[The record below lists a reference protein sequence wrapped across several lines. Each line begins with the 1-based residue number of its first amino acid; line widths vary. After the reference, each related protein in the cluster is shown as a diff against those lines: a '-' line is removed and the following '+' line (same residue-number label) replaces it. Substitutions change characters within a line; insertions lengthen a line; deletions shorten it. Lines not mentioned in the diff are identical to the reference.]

1 MAHRQP
7 MIRTLASIENPL
19 FSQASVPT
27 AAWASRK
34 PRRLNHRV
42 TRRLSAEPKRC
53 RKETTPSRGR
63 AALGVA
69 VSLGRP
75 AAARSSNRLL
85 AALALLGV
93 TVWLWRTRR
102 ETWVWLV
109 TGLPTAFMYAMSTW
123 ALFSMTLPRFRADG
137 GWVIPADPVPWV
149 GVVLLALAAVMLV
162 EAIRALVGPAPP
174 PSRRPK
180 SAIRGVAT
188 PATAS

>member
-102 ETWVWLV
+102 ETWIWLV
-109 TGLPTAFMYAMSTW
+109 TGLPTALMYAMSIW
-123 ALFSMTLPRFRADG
+123 ALASMTLPKFRTETG
-137 GWVIPADPVPWV
+137 FTIPVDPVPWA
-149 GVVLLALAAVMLV
+149 GLVLLALAAVMLV
-162 EAIRALVGPAPP
+162 EAIRGLAGESSPPAGGRFP
-174 PSRRPK
+174 
-180 SAIRGVAT
+180 VAHQILT
-188 PATAS
+188 